1 MMAKTDDRIAAA
13 DDKSML
19 TIIPT
24 VQKAELLRVATY
36 MVLYIHVYFSTTQ
49 KRWTHYFP

>member
-13 DDKSML
+13 DGKSTL

-24 VQKAELLRVATY
+24 VQKTELLRVAT
-36 MVLYIHVYFSTTQ
+36 
-49 KRWTHYFP
+49 